1 MPKTN
6 KSRNSPI
13 FRFEHKS
20 QPPLRWPVFLKRLAA
35 SFALGMVLI
44 LASLFCGMA
53 GYHYFEKL
61 PWLDAFVNAA
71 MILSGMGPL
80 AQPATAGGKLFAGLY
95 ALYSGLAVVMI
106 AGITFAPVVHRF
118 LHKLHADEPDSE

>member
-1 MPKTN
+1 MTRSKGR
-6 KSRNSPI
+6 KSLLN
-13 FRFEHKS
+13 FEQKS
-20 QPPLRWPVFLKRLAA
+20 QPLLRWPVFLKRVAA
-35 SFALGMVLI
+35 SFALGMALI

-80 AQPATAGGKLFAGLY
+80 AQPATEGGKLFAGLY
-95 ALYSGLAVVMI
+95 AIYSGLAVVMI

-118 LHKLHADEPDSE
+118 LHKLHADEADSQ